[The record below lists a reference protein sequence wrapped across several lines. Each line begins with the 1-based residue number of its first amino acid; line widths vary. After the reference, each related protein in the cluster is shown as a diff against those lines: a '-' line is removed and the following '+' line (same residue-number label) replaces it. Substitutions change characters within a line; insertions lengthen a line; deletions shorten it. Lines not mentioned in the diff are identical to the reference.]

1 MTSTTYKPFQLWTL
15 ASLVLAALVFL
26 GGGVSTASAPAAPA
40 AAASKPP
47 SKADAEA
54 VYARFQALEGAWIG
68 RSTKGWTSRVTMETV
83 AGGSAVVSRS
93 FDDHPGETM
102 LTLYHLDG
110 ERLMLTHYCV
120 AENQPRMVLTSWDP
134 STGEAVFDFLDATG
148 IASRDEG
155 HMDRAVFRFDVAD
168 PSRMSSRWS
177 WVEDGAEQW
186 FEEIAYTRTPT
197 PESTGAPGEIGG

>member
-1 MTSTTYKPFQLWTL
+1 MTSTTYKPLPPWTL
-15 ASLVLAALVFL
+15 ASLGLAALAFL
-26 GGGVSTASAPAAPA
+26 GVEGSTASASA

-47 SKADAEA
+47 SKVDAEA

-68 RSTKGWTSRVTMETV
+68 RSTKGWESRVTMENV
-83 AGGSAVVSRS
+83 AGDSAVVSRS
-93 FDDHPGETM
+93 FDTHPGETM
-102 LTLYHLDG
+102 LTVYHLDG

-134 STGEAVFDFLDATG
+134 STGEAVFEFLDATG

-155 HMDRAVFRFDVAD
+155 HMDRAVFRFDAAD

-177 WVEDGAEQW
+177 WAEGGAEQW
-186 FEEIAYTRTPT
+186 FEEITYTRTPSRE
-197 PESTGAPGEIGG
+197 PPRASGEIGG